1 VVFRGCGLPR
11 AAIPG
16 KTVAIGHGTCAHLA
30 FDPNEEHGMADEKR
44 NDSNDAAN
52 PQPDQDRSGTQRGD
66 NGEWLR
72 DQVGED
78 HNLSGSSTYR
88 TLPDQ
93 PEEGLKDEQG
103 TKINERQSN
112 R

>member
-1 VVFRGCGLPR
+1 MADQNSNRDP
-11 AAIPG
+11 
-16 KTVAIGHGTCAHLA
+16 KTE
-30 FDPNEEHGMADEKR
+30 PKQNEE
-44 NDSNDAAN
+44 NN
-52 PQPDQDRSGTQRGD
+52 
-66 NGEWLR
+66 EWLR

-93 PEEGLKDEQG
+93 PEADAKTEGDEDARS
-103 TKINERQSN
+103 RQSN

>member
-1 VVFRGCGLPR
+1 MPNRDENNPDM
-11 AAIPG
+11 G
-16 KTVAIGHGTCAHLA
+16 KRDGS
-30 FDPNEEHGMADEKR
+30 DR
-44 NDSNDAAN
+44 SDSN
-52 PQPDQDRSGTQRGD
+52 QSGSQRDQ
-66 NGEWLR
+66 NNNEWLR

-93 PEEGLKDEQG
+93 PEGDSSEDDGEIDTKD
-103 TKINERQSN
+103 RQSN

>member
-1 VVFRGCGLPR
+1 MADQDSNRNP
-11 AAIPG
+11 
-16 KTVAIGHGTCAHLA
+16 KT
-30 FDPNEEHGMADEKR
+30 DPKQNEE
-44 NDSNDAAN
+44 NN
-52 PQPDQDRSGTQRGD
+52 
-66 NGEWLR
+66 EWLR

-93 PEEGLKDEQG
+93 PEGDAKTEGDEDARS
-103 TKINERQSN
+103 RQSN

>member
-1 VVFRGCGLPR
+1 
-11 AAIPG
+11 
-16 KTVAIGHGTCAHLA
+16 
-30 FDPNEEHGMADEKR
+30 MADEKR
-44 NDSNDAAN
+44 TNENDAAN
-52 PQPDQDRSGTQRGD
+52 PQADQNRSGEQRGD
-66 NGEWLR
+66 NNEWLR

-93 PEEGLKDEQG
+93 PEEGLNDEQG

>member
-1 VVFRGCGLPR
+1 
-11 AAIPG
+11 
-16 KTVAIGHGTCAHLA
+16 
-30 FDPNEEHGMADEKR
+30 MADR
-44 NDSNDAAN
+44 DNNPDLGRGSDSGK
-52 PQPDQDRSGTQRGD
+52 SGEGQTGGQRD
-66 NGEWLR
+66 KNSEWLR

-93 PEEGLKDEQG
+93 PEGEQDDQDPG
-103 TKINERQSN
+103 SMDASDRQSN

>member
-1 VVFRGCGLPR
+1 
-11 AAIPG
+11 
-16 KTVAIGHGTCAHLA
+16 
-30 FDPNEEHGMADEKR
+30 MADEKR
-44 NDSNDAAN
+44 NDANDAAT
-52 PQPDQDRSGTQRGD
+52 PQSDQAGTQRGD
-66 NGEWLR
+66 KDNSEWLR

-93 PEEGLKDEQG
+93 PEEEMKDEQG

>member
-1 VVFRGCGLPR
+1 
-11 AAIPG
+11 
-16 KTVAIGHGTCAHLA
+16 
-30 FDPNEEHGMADEKR
+30 MADQ
-44 NDSNDAAN
+44 SNKDTDELGG
-52 PQPDQDRSGTQRGD
+52 QSGSDREELKGD
-66 NGEWLR
+66 PREENNEWLR

-93 PEEGLKDEQG
+93 PDKERSDRDTED
-103 TKINERQSN
+103 RQSN

>member
-1 VVFRGCGLPR
+1 
-11 AAIPG
+11 
-16 KTVAIGHGTCAHLA
+16 
-30 FDPNEEHGMADEKR
+30 MADER
-44 NDSNDAAN
+44 NSRDASGSKGKSAKDSD
-52 PQPDQDRSGTQRGD
+52 SGRVGKGKDGD
-66 NGEWLR
+66 NEWVR

-93 PEEGLKDEQG
+93 PDSSTDDMDDDAK
-103 TKINERQSN
+103 KRSSK

>member
-1 VVFRGCGLPR
+1 MANPSTER
-11 AAIPG
+11 AMADRDNNPDLGRSGDTKSGEG
-16 KTVAIGHGTCAHLA
+16 KTG
-30 FDPNEEHGMADEKR
+30 
-44 NDSNDAAN
+44 
-52 PQPDQDRSGTQRGD
+52 DQRDQNS
-66 NGEWLR
+66 EWLR

-93 PEEGLKDEQG
+93 PEGEQDEQDG
-103 TKINERQSN
+103 GSRDATKRQSN

>member
-1 VVFRGCGLPR
+1 MADRDNNPDLGRSGGSKSGE
-11 AAIPG
+11 G
-16 KTVAIGHGTCAHLA
+16 KTG
-30 FDPNEEHGMADEKR
+30 DQRDE
-44 NDSNDAAN
+44 
-52 PQPDQDRSGTQRGD
+52 

-93 PEEGLKDEQG
+93 PEGEQDDQDG
-103 TKINERQSN
+103 GSRDASDRQSN

>member
-1 VVFRGCGLPR
+1 
-11 AAIPG
+11 
-16 KTVAIGHGTCAHLA
+16 
-30 FDPNEEHGMADEKR
+30 MADTNR
-44 NDSNDAAN
+44 
-52 PQPDQDRSGTQRGD
+52 DQENQRGD
-66 NGEWLR
+66 RAGGDKPSDSRFSPEHEKDNEWLR

-93 PEEGLKDEQG
+93 PAGNENARGDEARG
-103 TKINERQSN
+103 DDGGDAGDRDARERQSN